1 MERTQE
7 RRNRINVM
15 TPMYADAEALVDAAL
30 AEAGPKA
37 AKQPPRRQEEVAD
50 TAASDTD
57 SRAGSP
63 PPPMPAL
70 AEEHDILG
78 CFTKA
83 LHRAGVVGEDRFAKL
98 TYLCLTSRVLERP
111 VSLAA
116 KGPSSAGKS
125 RVLERVLAF
134 FPKDASYALTAMSEH
149 AMAYSTEP
157 LEHRFLVLYEAAG
170 LESDFA
176 SYLVRSLLSEGCI
189 DYETVEK
196 VKGGGLQPRRIYR
209 AGPTGLLVTTTR
221 VNLHPENETRLLSVT
236 ANDTPEQTKAVL
248 RLLACEDEDSASV
261 AAEWPLLQSWIAAQ
275 DNRTTIPFAS
285 ALAELVPPLAV
296 RLRRDF
302 TTVLNLI
309 RSHAI
314 LHQRNRPCDERGRIV
329 AGVTDYAVVREL
341 VADLI
346 AEQLETTVPSAL
358 RETVAAVEAL
368 CQERPQPVSYTELA
382 AKLKL
387 DKSTARRRALVA
399 LDRGY
404 LRNEETRRGQPALLV
419 CGEPLPG
426 DAAVLPFP
434 DEIDWSAL

>member
-1 MERTQE
+1 MNPLDLAERIAAEADPTVYLRRWAAETVQLPLLERTQE

-116 KGPSSAGKS
+116 KGPLSAGKS

-176 SYLVRSLLSEGCI
+176 SYLVRRCCL
-189 DYETVEK
+189 
-196 VKGGGLQPRRIYR
+196 R
-209 AGPTGLLVTTTR
+209 AASTTR
-221 VNLHPENETRLLSVT
+221 P
-236 ANDTPEQTKAVL
+236 
-248 RLLACEDEDSASV
+248 
-261 AAEWPLLQSWIAAQ
+261 
-275 DNRTTIPFAS
+275 
-285 ALAELVPPLAV
+285 
-296 RLRRDF
+296 LRRS
-302 TTVLNLI
+302 
-309 RSHAI
+309 RAAAC
-314 LHQRNRPCDERGRIV
+314 NRG
-329 AGVTDYAVVREL
+329 A
-341 VADLI
+341 
-346 AEQLETTVPSAL
+346 
-358 RETVAAVEAL
+358 
-368 CQERPQPVSYTELA
+368 
-382 AKLKL
+382 
-387 DKSTARRRALVA
+387 STAPDRPACWSRRRASTCTPK
-399 LDRGY
+399 
-404 LRNEETRRGQPALLV
+404 TRRACCL
-419 CGEPLPG
+419 
-426 DAAVLPFP
+426 
-434 DEIDWSAL
+434 